1 MGDSLEGDVG
11 SRENFGSCY
20 RLICSSHYE
29 NRDKENN
36 KKLQIAI
43 MAPTEILAN
52 QHFESFIDFLKM
64 NLQK

>member
-1 MGDSLEGDVG
+1 MWVAGKTLVAATASYVV
-11 SRENFGSCY
+11 
-20 RLICSSHYE
+20 SHYE

-64 NLQK
+64 NL